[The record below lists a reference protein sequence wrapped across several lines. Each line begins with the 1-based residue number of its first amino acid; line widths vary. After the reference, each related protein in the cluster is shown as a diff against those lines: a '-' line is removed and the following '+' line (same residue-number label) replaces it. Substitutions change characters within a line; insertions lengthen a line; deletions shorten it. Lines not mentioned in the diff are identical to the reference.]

1 MLNWPRILMYCG
13 SFHSPF
19 QSEEMFLKSVKLTE
33 ELNCSDRKRKI
44 SQAYT
49 NMGLMYW
56 QQNRIDEA
64 IEYTE
69 KSIDVSLFSPDDLT
83 EHEA

>member
-1 MLNWPRILMYCG
+1 M
-13 SFHSPF
+13 
-19 QSEEMFLKSVKLTE
+19 
-33 ELNCSDRKRKI
+33 SDKKRKI
-44 SQAYT
+44 GQAYT

-69 KSIDVSLFSPDDLT
+69 KSIDVS
-83 EHEA
+83 A

>member
-1 MLNWPRILMYCG
+1 
-13 SFHSPF
+13 
-19 QSEEMFLKSVKLTE
+19 MFLESVRLTD
-33 ELNCSDRKRKI
+33 ELNSSDKNRKI
-44 SQAYT
+44 GQAYT

-69 KSIDVSLFSPDDLT
+69 KSVQVTNKSLFFTS
-83 EHEA
+83 